1 MEKFKIVV
9 VSGKGGVGKSMLAS
23 SLAILFSQKKKVIAV
38 DGDVDA
44 PNFHLWLGQ
53 GEIWDEKEKLSV
65 NDKPVIDYEKCNNCE
80 YCVDICAFGAMAM
93 VNGRLEVNPYLCE
106 GCGACEEI
114 CPQKAITMLP
124 VESAEIRIRKNINGF
139 PLISAQLYPG
149 ETGSGKIVDEV
160 KKRAEDFSYEV
171 MILDAPAGT
180 GCPVIAAV
188 KDVDFAVL
196 VTEPTPSALADLERA
211 LEVVNYFRV
220 PWGLVINK
228 WDINGQFAKKIEIKY
243 QKQLLGKVSYDQ
255 KIFRSIANLIPI
267 MRTDLKAKRE
277 IKTIYRHL
285 LDKVNG

>member
-80 YCVDICAFGAMAM
+80 HCVDICAFGAMAM

-243 QKQLLGKVSYDQ
+243 QRQLLGKVSYDQ